1 MKHTIMI
8 CDRDRQYAEK
18 AAGYIN
24 SKDGFP
30 FDVRVSD
37 SLTEVKNVRKGM
49 SIDIVLIDEDML
61 EQSEGYMSEMNLIVL
76 SGKSLRQSGNNRVIY
91 KYQSVDGIVKEIL
104 LYASSRENLKNLISR
119 KSSMKVI
126 GMFSPIGRSGQT
138 SIGLAIGQSLARN
151 HRTLFVSMDCYR
163 GISSDM
169 FTIPCQGDLSDLLYS
184 VNNDSKDIAAL
195 IGGASGSIGGL
206 DVMPS
211 MDRHNDL
218 ISITYPEWRNFLR
231 HIEDNTDYEY
241 VILDMTKA
249 VQGLTELIALCH
261 KVLVTIKDEDMYRE
275 RLEGFKKEIEA
286 IDDIGENIRY
296 INIPSDNDTSVS
308 RRSLES
314 NGKIAEC
321 AKDVVREIV
330 T

>member
-8 CDRDRQYAEK
+8 CDNDRQYAYK

-30 FDVRVSD
+30 FEARVPD
-37 SLTEVKNVRKGM
+37 SLTEIKSNKNGM
-49 SIDIVLIDEDML
+49 NIDIVLIDESML
-61 EQSEGYMSEMNLIVL
+61 EQTGEHWSGINLIIL
-76 SGKSLRQSGNNRVIY
+76 SGNSLKQNGNNRVIY
-91 KYQSVDGIVKEIL
+91 KYQSMDGIAKEIL
-104 LYASSRENLKNLISR
+104 KYAASRDDLKNLVSR

-138 SIGLAIGQSLARN
+138 SIGLAIGQNLAKN
-151 HRTLFVSMDCYR
+151 HRTLFVSMDCYG
-163 GISSDM
+163 GIPSDM
-169 FTIPCQGDLSDLLYS
+169 FTVPCQGDLSDLLYS

-231 HIEDNTDYEY
+231 HIEDNTDYEF

-249 VQGLTELIALCH
+249 VQGLMDIIALCH
-261 KVLVTIKDEDMYRE
+261 KMLVTVRDEE
-275 RLEGFKKEIEA
+275 KNSEKLVGFKKEIEG
-286 IDDIGENIRY
+286 IEDVGENIRY
-296 INIPSDNDTSVS
+296 ITIPANNDTGGS
-308 RRSLES
+308 RFPFKS
-314 NGKIAEC
+314 NGEFTEC
-321 AKDVVREIV
+321 AKEVAREIV
-330 T
+330 A